1 MSYPFPSLTAA
12 PQPVRRDYVDL
23 VPVPPRIV
31 HLHHQDDHCG
41 GHYDGDQAD
50 LCSSYDHYDHDPHL
64 GGPHP
69 CRHEV
74 GGVPG
79 HVGPDT
85 RPQTPRQQ
93 EGFAAL
99 QGDLA

>member
-31 HLHHQDDHCG
+31 HLHHQDDH
-41 GHYDGDQAD
+41 HVTK
-50 LCSSYDHYDHDPHL
+50 LITKTITMINDHDPHL

-79 HVGPDT
+79 HVAADT
-85 RPQTPRQQ
+85 RPQTPRQ
-93 EGFAAL
+93 
-99 QGDLA
+99 